1 MQVILTFS
9 GLRRNV
15 MHSLFINYHSLIA
28 IKIHFYGQY
37 HFCFAEMILLK
48 ADTLGYYE
56 SLITLLFQMHTI
68 FHIFVHY
75 NVHII
80 MKP

>member
-1 MQVILTFS
+1 MQVKLPFS
-9 GLRRNV
+9 GLRRTV

-28 IKIHFYGQY
+28 IQIHSYGQY

-48 ADTLGYYE
+48 TDTLGYYE

-75 NVHII
+75 YVHLIL
-80 MKP
+80 KP